1 MGLAELGGIQ
11 DSERFWC
18 FEFAR
23 KLVHVVFRKIDGQCA
38 SGCLPQSTCL
48 VALCGHKSRTTAAN
62 RRDFTTFLGMWH
74 TVRGLRNFQSL
85 RLRSHKLYYLTMAN
99 SRQPHDTS
107 PLGVKHLDIT
117 ADPTVLF
124 PVIPEQSARGGDS
137 NPNKELVTLSN
148 TPKLGENLQGNAQSF
163 SQTLRDIM

>member
-1 MGLAELGGIQ
+1 M
-11 DSERFWC
+11 
-18 FEFAR
+18 
-23 KLVHVVFRKIDGQCA
+23 
-38 SGCLPQSTCL
+38 
-48 VALCGHKSRTTAAN
+48 
-62 RRDFTTFLGMWH
+62 
-74 TVRGLRNFQSL
+74 RGLRNFQSL

-148 TPKLGENLQGNAQSF
+148 TPKLGENLQGNAPSF

>member
-1 MGLAELGGIQ
+1 
-11 DSERFWC
+11 
-18 FEFAR
+18 
-23 KLVHVVFRKIDGQCA
+23 
-38 SGCLPQSTCL
+38 
-48 VALCGHKSRTTAAN
+48 
-62 RRDFTTFLGMWH
+62 
-74 TVRGLRNFQSL
+74 
-85 RLRSHKLYYLTMAN
+85 MAN

-148 TPKLGENLQGNAQSF
+148 TPKLGENLQGNAPSF